1 MQMNALH
8 ADRRAAAVKSS
19 PRARQIEWLGRKF
32 LRIAALPL
40 DGLHSRLATA

>member
-1 MQMNALH
+1 MQMNDLQ

-19 PRARQIEWLGRKF
+19 PRGRNIGWLGRKF

-40 DGLHSRLATA
+40 DGLHSRLVTA